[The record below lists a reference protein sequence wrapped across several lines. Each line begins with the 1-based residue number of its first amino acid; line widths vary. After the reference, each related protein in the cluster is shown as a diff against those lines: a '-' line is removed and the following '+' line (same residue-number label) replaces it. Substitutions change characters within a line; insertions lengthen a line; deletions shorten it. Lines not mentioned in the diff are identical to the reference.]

1 VVLSQ
6 WLTIH
11 STGFHSPPNP
21 PLERSVLSWLD
32 YAWIVF
38 FVFLITTRI
47 YHLFSEVTLSR
58 IFPWDAWLVW
68 AYEARVWLEQGVYVE
83 FLPPSHL
90 LTAPKDAWVGATT
103 VFYPKIIPALIFWL
117 HQGTTEWLHVPV
129 GLLWLWV
136 AISISLML
144 FGLAQRL
151 GLSVVGGMAVV
162 YVWLSLPMVNT
173 HIALFG
179 YADLLISGLLT
190 AVGAILIAGADREAR
205 LLRPLFVLLLI
216 VLMFTKVEG
225 TYWAVII
232 GLVLGTASLWTHAKK
247 ILMFM
252 VLSSV
257 GLLLIAWM
265 VDLDWLFWV
274 TQGRLSI
281 ELSSIGLGMRG
292 VIKHAYVYYDWHLMF
307 YLLVPALFLL
317 ARQPQVMRPYLSFS
331 FYCLACLL
339 ILLVVLPLSGAQA
352 WLMQSTIFSRI
363 ALQVSGPVVLF
374 GALIFF
380 RLWLRVGS
388 DHKSMVKKP

>member
-1 VVLSQ
+1 MMTVLIKLLLVTAPVWAVLWRLGLFKGQGQWSLVLGLSIVIGTGLAGLSMWFGLMFFDGVFGYFPEVLVWLFCLLSWVVLSQ

-144 FGLAQRL
+144 F
-151 GLSVVGGMAVV
+151 
-162 YVWLSLPMVNT
+162 
-173 HIALFG
+173 
-179 YADLLISGLLT
+179 
-190 AVGAILIAGADREAR
+190 
-205 LLRPLFVLLLI
+205 RP
-216 VLMFTKVEG
+216 
-225 TYWAVII
+225 AP
-232 GLVLGTASLWTHAKK
+232 
-247 ILMFM
+247 
-252 VLSSV
+252 
-257 GLLLIAWM
+257 
-265 VDLDWLFWV
+265 
-274 TQGRLSI
+274 
-281 ELSSIGLGMRG
+281 
-292 VIKHAYVYYDWHLMF
+292 
-307 YLLVPALFLL
+307 VPDPN
-317 ARQPQVMRPYLSFS
+317 PQSNL
-331 FYCLACLL
+331 
-339 ILLVVLPLSGAQA
+339 
-352 WLMQSTIFSRI
+352 
-363 ALQVSGPVVLF
+363 PVVQC
-374 GALIFF
+374 
-380 RLWLRVGS
+380 RR
-388 DHKSMVKKP
+388 